1 MITRRVDQPLSR
13 HLCFSSSRSMF
24 LFLHRASHPSL
35 SFPLGPSNFSLS
47 SLQLYSIFLSLF
59 LSMSIFFFIFFVL
72 SLFLRHLLFSELFRP
87 LRSYQSLAKLF
98 FVIHSFTLFIYSLHP
113 FLHTMSV
120 PTSLIKFFV
129 SSLFCVFLSILL
141 IFFFVSLLYFF
152 HEIPSVF
159 LDAYNFLLLSL
170 FLRIEVGV
178 DLISPH
184 LCVRYLAPCL
194 PTIVADS
201 LRVTTSVSFMQL
213 PMGRERV

>member
-1 MITRRVDQPLSR
+1 
-13 HLCFSSSRSMF
+13 
-24 LFLHRASHPSL
+24 
-35 SFPLGPSNFSLS
+35 
-47 SLQLYSIFLSLF
+47 
-59 LSMSIFFFIFFVL
+59 MSIFFFVL

-87 LRSYQSLAKLF
+87 LRSYQSLANSSLLSTHLF
-98 FVIHSFTLFIYSLHP
+98 SLSILFIHSYTLCP
-113 FLHTMSV
+113 FLHLSSSFSFLLCFAF
-120 PTSLIKFFV
+120 SLC
-129 SSLFCVFLSILL
+129 SL
-141 IFFFVSLLYFF
+141 IFFLFLCSIFF

-159 LDAYNFLLLSL
+159 LDAYNFPLLSL
-170 FLRIEVGV
+170 FLRSEVGV

>member
-1 MITRRVDQPLSR
+1 
-13 HLCFSSSRSMF
+13 MF
-24 LFLHRASHPSL
+24 LFLYQVSHPSL

-47 SLQLYSIFLSLF
+47 SLQLIFYISLF
-59 LSMSIFFFIFFVL
+59 VSFYVY
-72 SLFLRHLLFSELFRP
+72 LFLHFLRFILVSSSPAFLWIVP
-87 LRSYQSLAKLF
+87 LRSYQSLANSSLLSTHLLSLYLFSSSILTHYVRSYISHLVFLF
-98 FVIHSFTLFIYSLHP
+98 FFGLR
-113 FLHTMSV
+113 
-120 PTSLIKFFV
+120 
-129 SSLFCVFLSILL
+129 FLSVRWS
-141 IFFFVSLLYFF
+141 FYFVSLLYFF

-170 FLRIEVGV
+170 FLRSV